1 MGKASTKV
9 SSKDILLFAR
19 IIVYAQIYWKES
31 LRQLNSPNMLSP
43 CWIQLHYFLKLNP
56 RINIIVISKY
66 VELYIIFLIEYMPGM
81 KENPFKR
88 DKDKDKW

>member
-1 MGKASTKV
+1 M
-9 SSKDILLFAR
+9 
-19 IIVYAQIYWKES
+19 
-31 LRQLNSPNMLSP
+31 PSP

-88 DKDKDKW
+88 DKDKDK